1 MKADGR
7 QRMHN
12 DTKPGGGPSGGKY
25 REVDLFST
33 NEAFESEF
41 WQQGTSSSVSTR
53 QLLWKLRV
61 PTLPKECRDEKS

>member
-12 DTKPGGGPSGGKY
+12 DTKPGGGKH

-41 WQQGTSSSVSTR
+41 WQQGTSSPVSTR
-53 QLLWKLRV
+53 QLL
-61 PTLPKECRDEKS
+61 